1 MSLDRGRGAVE
12 AVGAN
17 ARARPA
23 GARRAPSRHGARPEP
38 DAVQAGAGTAQ
49 ARARRGGY
57 RRLIYDGPTL
67 GVATGETRKAWA
79 APPTAPVEGWQSG

>member
-1 MSLDRGRGAVE
+1 MSLERGRGAAE
-12 AVGAN
+12 AVGGN

-23 GARRAPSRHGARPEP
+23 GAWR
-38 DAVQAGAGTAQ
+38 AGAGATR

-57 RRLIYDGPTL
+57 RRLIYDGPAL